1 MRLLELA
8 MDKTYRVTGVAF
20 VPVSVAV
27 YVSAESEESAM
38 QVARHHFEG
47 DKTRR
52 ASFIVPNSDEKES
65 VFDFQPCSASEI
77 LPSA

>member
-1 MRLLELA
+1 MS
-8 MDKTYRVTGVAF
+8 KTYRVSGVAF

-38 QVARHHFEG
+38 QLARHQFEG
-47 DKTRR
+47 DRTRR
-52 ASFIVPNSDEKES
+52 AGFIIPNSEEPES
-65 VFDFQPCSASEI
+65 VFDFQPSAAAEI